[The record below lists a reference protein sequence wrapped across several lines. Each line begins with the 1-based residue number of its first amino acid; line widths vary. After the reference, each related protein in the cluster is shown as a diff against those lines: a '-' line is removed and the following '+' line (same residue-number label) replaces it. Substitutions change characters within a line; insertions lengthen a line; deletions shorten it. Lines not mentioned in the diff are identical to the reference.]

1 MNIRQAKISDANA
14 ITEIYNWYVI
24 NTSIT
29 FETDPVSVEE
39 MEMRIKEKLDKYDW
53 FVAEKN
59 DVLIGYAYYGPFR
72 ARVAYQHTIE
82 STIYLSHEFIGN
94 GMGVSLYGELINA
107 AKNKKYR
114 EMLAVVALPNPES
127 ISFHK
132 KMGFVDVGLMKKIG
146 FKFDNYLDVSFLQKS
161 LYDL

>member
-107 AKNKKYR
+107 AKNQPTNISR
-114 EMLAVVALPNPES
+114 LICSFVPRTRFELARRNPALPPQS
-127 ISFHK
+127 S
-132 KMGFVDVGLMKKIG
+132 
-146 FKFDNYLDVSFLQKS
+146 VSTNFTTWAGSANIQ
-161 LYDL
+161 